1 MICFCSLSVMRMY
14 VLETG
19 MSGQKLDRR
28 FLAEELNV
36 VEDKSG
42 CQV

>member
-1 MICFCSLSVMRMY
+1 MICFCSLSVMY